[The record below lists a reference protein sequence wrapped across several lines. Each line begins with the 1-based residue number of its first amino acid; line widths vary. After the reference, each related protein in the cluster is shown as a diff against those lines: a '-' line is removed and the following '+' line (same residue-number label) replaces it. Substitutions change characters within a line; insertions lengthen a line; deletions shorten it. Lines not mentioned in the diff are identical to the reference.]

1 MRSHSADRLLAGRVQ
16 AGGGDERDRRR
27 PGAPGQRPRTWSDR
41 PLRILIVEDEWFI
54 AIESEAVLRDS
65 GFEVVGIAV
74 SADDAVALA
83 AEHEP
88 DLVLM
93 DIRLRGAR
101 DGVDAAIE
109 IRERFDI
116 PSLFAT
122 AHSEPRLR
130 AGADAAAPAGWLT
143 KPFSDQQLLAAV
155 RAALG
160 GR

>member
-1 MRSHSADRLLAGRVQ
+1 MTVGSADRAVPGSIRAGVD
-16 AGGGDERDRRR
+16 DERDRRKGS
-27 PGAPGQRPRTWSDR
+27 PQKHEQARTRSDR
-41 PLRILIVEDEWFI
+41 PPRILIVEDEWFI

-65 GFEVVGIAV
+65 GFDVVGIAV
-74 SADDAVALA
+74 SADEAVALA

-88 DLVLM
+88 DLILM

-101 DGVDAAIE
+101 DGVDAALE

-116 PSLFAT
+116 ACLFAT
-122 AHSEPRLR
+122 AHSEPRVR
-130 AGADAAAPAGWLT
+130 DSAQAACPAGWLT

-160 GR
+160 G